1 MNKPKIVTVFEYPP
15 IPQRIFDWRAYREGD
30 EERTWRH
37 GWGRTEEEALADLQR
52 IDQEMEED
60 DPMMPT
66 NAGHSQTIATA
77 PPPAGRRTNH
87 DHLQH

>member
-1 MNKPKIVTVFEYPP
+1 MSKPKIVTVFEYPP

-60 DPMMPT
+60 DPMHD
-66 NAGHSQTIATA
+66 ADERRAFADDCDRAAT
-77 PPPAGRRTNH
+77 GRKE
-87 DHLQH
+87 D

>member
-60 DPMMPT
+60 DPM
-66 NAGHSQTIATA
+66 H
-77 PPPAGRRTNH
+77 
-87 DHLQH
+87 